1 MRKPE
6 MIKEAVK
13 TKKTA
18 KAKKQRKL
26 RRQNMSHVLV
36 INPIL
41 YTSETN
47 NIPRVE
53 SVKDTMIY
61 ALCLGFVKEGH
72 HVTLIAAED
81 YRPTVEERYDFP
93 IVWMKTVW
101 RSIFQ
106 PRCFPYMPQLRGYLR
121 KHEEYDYIIS
131 SEMFATWSYTASRV
145 CPGKTVIWH
154 ELAKHNNM
162 LHRIPSHVWY
172 RMVAAVLM
180 RKVTVVPRSRAAADF
195 IKQFSNKVSD
205 TIIDHGVDIEEMTP
219 TRAEDKKD
227 QFAVVSQ
234 LIERKRIDKT
244 IDNFAAFWNKG
255 HQDYRLYIIGSGEK
269 EEMLKDQTERLHI
282 GDAVIFCGKL
292 THEELLPIVSKSKAL
307 LVSTEKDNNM
317 VSVVESIAVGTP
329 VITTSVPYNAYYIA
343 KEDLGIVKDDWGKDT
358 LEQLC
363 EKYDVYCAKCLAYR
377 DKLSNIYCVRQFM
390 AVKDSLV

>member
-1 MRKPE
+1 M
-6 MIKEAVK
+6 
-13 TKKTA
+13 
-18 KAKKQRKL
+18 
-26 RRQNMSHVLV
+26 LV

-47 NIPRVE
+47 NIPRVK

-61 ALCLGFVKEGH
+61 ALCLGFLKEGH
-72 HVTLIAAED
+72 QVTLIAAED
-81 YRPTVEERYDFP
+81 YRPIGEEQYDFP
-93 IVWMKTVW
+93 VVWMKTVW

-106 PRCFPYMPQLRGYLR
+106 PRCFPYMPKLRGYLR
-121 KHEEYDYIIS
+121 RHQEYDYIIS
-131 SEMFATWSYTASRV
+131 SEMFATWSYTAARV
-145 CPGKTVIWH
+145 CPGKTVVWH

-162 LHRIPSHVWY
+162 LHKIPSHVWY
-172 RMVAAVLM
+172 RMVAAVFM
-180 RKVTVVPRSRAAADF
+180 RKVTVVPRSKAAADF
-195 IKQFSNKVSD
+195 IGQFSNKVSD
-205 TIIDHGVDIEEMTP
+205 TIIDHGVDTEKMTP
-219 TRAEDKKD
+219 ARAEDKKN

-244 IDNFAAFWNKG
+244 IDSFAAFWKDG
-255 HQDYRLYIIGSGEK
+255 HQDYRLYIIGGGEK
-269 EEMLKDQTERLHI
+269 EEMLKAQAERLHM

-292 THEELLPIVSKSKAL
+292 THEELIPIVSQSKAL

-343 KEDLGIVKDDWGKDT
+343 KENLGIVRDDWNKDT

-363 EKYDVYCAKCLAYR
+363 AEYDKYHTNCTVYR
-377 DKLSNIYCVRQFM
+377 DKLSNVYCVRQFM
-390 AVKDSLV
+390 AVRDSLVQDH

>member
-1 MRKPE
+1 
-6 MIKEAVK
+6 
-13 TKKTA
+13 
-18 KAKKQRKL
+18 
-26 RRQNMSHVLV
+26 MSHVLV

-47 NIPRVE
+47 NIPQVQ

-61 ALCLGFVKEGH
+61 ALCLGFLKEGH
-72 HVTLIAAED
+72 QVTLIAAGD
-81 YRPTVEERYDFP
+81 YRPIKEEQYDFP
-93 IVWMKTVW
+93 IVWMQTVC

-106 PRCFPYMPQLRGYLR
+106 PRCFPYMPQLRSYLK
-121 KHEEYDYIIS
+121 KHKEYDYIIS
-131 SEMFATWSYTASRV
+131 SEMFAAWSYTAARV
-145 CPGKTVIWH
+145 CPGKTVVWH

-162 LHRIPSHVWY
+162 LHKIPSRVWY

-180 RKVTVVPRSRAAADF
+180 RKVTVVPRSKAAADF
-195 IKQFSNKVSD
+195 IGQFSDRVSD

-219 TRAEDKKD
+219 TRAEDKKN

-244 IDNFAAFWNKG
+244 LDSFEAFWKAG
-255 HQDYRLYIIGSGEK
+255 HQDYRLYIIGRGET
-269 EEMLKDQTERLHI
+269 EETLKAQAKRLQI
-282 GDAVIFCGKL
+282 EDAVVFCGQL
-292 THEELLPIVSKSKAL
+292 THEELLPIVSQSKAL

-329 VITTSVPYNAYYIA
+329 VVTTSVPYNAYYIA
-343 KEDLGIVKDDWGKDT
+343 KEELGIVRDDWNKDT

-363 EKYDVYCAKCLAYR
+363 AKYDVYCANCTAYR
-377 DKLSNIYCVRQFM
+377 EKLSNVYCVRQFM
-390 AVKDSLV
+390 AVRDGLV

>member
-1 MRKPE
+1 
-6 MIKEAVK
+6 
-13 TKKTA
+13 
-18 KAKKQRKL
+18 
-26 RRQNMSHVLV
+26 MSHVLV

-47 NIPRVE
+47 NIPRVK

-61 ALCLGFVKEGH
+61 ALCLGFLKEGH
-72 HVTLIAAED
+72 QVTLIAAED
-81 YRPTVEERYDFP
+81 YRPIGEEQYDFP
-93 IVWMKTVW
+93 VVWMKTVW

-106 PRCFPYMPQLRGYLR
+106 PRCFPYMPKLRGYLR
-121 KHEEYDYIIS
+121 RHQEYDYIIS
-131 SEMFATWSYTASRV
+131 SEMFATWSYTAARV
-145 CPGKTVIWH
+145 CPGKTVVWH

-162 LHRIPSHVWY
+162 LHKIPSHVWY
-172 RMVAAVLM
+172 RMVAAVFM
-180 RKVTVVPRSRAAADF
+180 RKVTVVPRSKAAADF
-195 IKQFSNKVSD
+195 IGQFSNKVSD
-205 TIIDHGVDIEEMTP
+205 TIIDHGVNTEEMTP
-219 TRAEDKKD
+219 ARAEDKKN

-244 IDNFAAFWNKG
+244 IDSFAAFWMDG
-255 HQDYRLYIIGSGEK
+255 HQDYRLYIIGGGEK
-269 EEMLKDQTERLHI
+269 EEMLKAQAERLHM

-292 THEELLPIVSKSKAL
+292 THEELIPIVSQSKAL

-343 KEDLGIVKDDWGKDT
+343 KENLGIVRDDWNKDT

-363 EKYDVYCAKCLAYR
+363 AEYDKYHTNCAVYR
-377 DKLSNIYCVRQFM
+377 DKLSNVYCVRQFM
-390 AVKDSLV
+390 AVRDSLVQDH